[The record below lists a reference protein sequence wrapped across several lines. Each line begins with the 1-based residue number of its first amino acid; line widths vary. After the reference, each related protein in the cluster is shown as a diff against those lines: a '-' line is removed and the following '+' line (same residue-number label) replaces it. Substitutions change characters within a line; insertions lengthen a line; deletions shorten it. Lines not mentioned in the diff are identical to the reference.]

1 MTYDPLIS
9 KVVEL
14 FRYLL
19 EQLLDGIDVKMSQVE
34 IELQDLGQRGLN
46 NSLLIVNGSLLI
58 TSLLALSQFLSDER
72 ERAATQYLNITTI
85 ATFLSSITA
94 TMLQM
99 SITFPTSSLAGTVN
113 FFWFLSLVFSISSG
127 MSSLLGLTWR
137 KSSM

>member
-9 KVVEL
+9 KVIEL
-14 FRYLL
+14 FGYLL
-19 EQLLDGIDVKMSQVE
+19 DHFLDGIDAKMSQVE
-34 IELQDLGQRGLN
+34 IELQDFGQRGIINFLHIVYGGM
-46 NSLLIVNGSLLI
+46 LIMNLP
-58 TSLLALSQFLSDER
+58 ALPQFLSNER

-113 FFWFLSLVFSISSG
+113 FFWFLLLVFSISSG